1 MLKIKFWRI
10 ENVIL
15 MKILEQGNEIER
27 GNFRFNASN
36 GIEVFS
42 YNNPSL
48 SCDTICL
55 RGNSKELDEKI
66 QQINIVY
73 ATEKQ
78 KMLSVEEQILRL
90 ENTLSKLRNENE
102 KIENQK
108 ADIKNQKQ
116 NIQNSVEDLEK
127 EINELSIVIKEF
139 AEANS
144 ENQKYI
150 DLYDLLK
157 N

>member
-55 RGNSKELDEKI
+55 RGNSKELDETISAQDFISNEAAKKRLKA
-66 QQINIVY
+66 Y
-73 ATEKQ
+73 
-78 KMLSVEEQILRL
+78 VEAVKEYNNRL
-90 ENTLSKLRNENE
+90 QHTTAED
-102 KIENQK
+102 IE
-108 ADIKNQKQ
+108 DI
-116 NIQNSVEDLEK
+116 ET
-127 EINELSIVIKEF
+127 VI
-139 AEANS
+139 AV
-144 ENQKYI
+144 
-150 DLYDLLK
+150 
-157 N
+157 